1 MREPSIIM
9 FIFQRE
15 NLSSLE
21 RIDLLRITDSDHD
34 KKKKKIFSIHYFLF
48 QPLVHTGRILIFK
61 V

>member
-34 KKKKKIFSIHYFLF
+34 KKKKRYSPFTVSYSNHWYTLEEF
-48 QPLVHTGRILIFK
+48 
-61 V
+61 

>member
-34 KKKKKIFSIHYFLF
+34 KKKKDILHSLF
-48 QPLVHTGRILIFK
+48 PIPTIGTHWKNSNF
-61 V
+61 

>member
-15 NLSSLE
+15 NLSSLG

-34 KKKKKIFSIHYFLF
+34 KKKRYSSTHYLLF
-48 QPLVHTGRILIFK
+48 QPLVHTVRIIIFK
-61 V
+61 L

>member
-34 KKKKKIFSIHYFLF
+34 KKKKKDILHSLF
-48 QPLVHTGRILIFK
+48 PIPTIGTHWKNSNF
-61 V
+61 